1 MVYERKGRK
10 RLAPEQRREE
20 IVVAAHRVFA
30 THDPATVTF
39 EEIAAQAGVSR
50 ALVYNYFGDKG
61 SLLAAVYSHAIAELD
76 AELVGYLASDEL
88 LSQRLRNVVL
98 HYVAF
103 AQSRAGTWHILSY
116 VAATQHPAVQEVRR
130 ARVERLAAVLGTGP
144 TLRLAVAGLIGMLEE
159 VLTQW
164 LAKPEVG
171 IDELLNVLC
180 RQTWSG
186 FGSLLESSANR
197 FVS

>member
-1 MVYERKGRK
+1 MCERKGRK

-20 IVVAAHRVFA
+20 IVVAAYRVFA
-30 THDPATVTF
+30 AHDPATVTF

-61 SLLAAVYSHAIAELD
+61 SLLAAVYAHAIADLD
-76 AELVGYLASDEL
+76 ADLVEQLAADEL
-88 LSQRLRNVVL
+88 LSERLRNLVL

-103 AQSRAGTWHILSY
+103 AQSRSGTWHILSY

-130 ARVERLAAVLGTGP
+130 ARVDRLAAVLGTGP

-164 LAKPEVG
+164 LAKPEVS
-171 IDELLNVLC
+171 IDELLSVLC
-180 RQTWSG
+180 QQAWSG
-186 FGSLLESSANR
+186 FGALLDSRATR

>member
-1 MVYERKGRK
+1 MCKRKGRK

-20 IVVAAHRVFA
+20 IVVAAYRVFA

-61 SLLAAVYSHAIAELD
+61 SLLAAVYAHAIADLD
-76 AELVGYLASDEL
+76 ADLVEQLAADEL
-88 LSQRLRNVVL
+88 LSDRLRNLVV

-130 ARVERLAAVLGTGP
+130 ARVDRLAAVLGTGP

-164 LAKPEVG
+164 LAKPEVS
-171 IDELLNVLC
+171 IDELLSVLW
-180 RQTWSG
+180 QQAWSG
-186 FGSLLESSANR
+186 FGALLDSRATR